1 MDIAL
6 AALVFAPALALGS
19 FLNVVVARLPES
31 RSLVRP
37 RSSCR
42 ACGYE
47 LAWHD
52 NIPLLSYLALRGC
65 CRRCR
70 EPIGARYPA
79 VELATAVLV
88 VACFSLFGVT
98 PRALVA
104 AFFAGVLVVLSAID
118 LERRILPNRIVLPAA
133 LLVLAAE
140 LALDPRQGAESIV
153 AALAASLVLL
163 LPSLASP
170 GAIGMGDVKLGL
182 LLGAALGWN
191 VVAALVLG
199 FVLVFPVA
207 LWLVVRRGAAVR
219 GAVIPLGP
227 FLAGGGILAL
237 FLG

>member
-1 MDIAL
+1 MSVGFAGGE
-6 AALVFAPALALGS
+6 AARAARFAPADA
-19 FLNVVVARLPES
+19 
-31 RSLVRP
+31 
-37 RSSCR
+37 
-42 ACGYE
+42 
-47 LAWHD
+47 
-52 NIPLLSYLALRGC
+52 
-65 CRRCR
+65 
-70 EPIGARYPA
+70 
-79 VELATAVLV
+79 
-88 VACFSLFGVT
+88 
-98 PRALVA
+98 VA
-104 AFFAGVLVVLSAID
+104 AFVAATLAVLALARLGISGHGVVGAFFVCVLVVLSRID